1 MEQWVMK
8 DEFFPPGSVSHDDPA
23 VERAMETIDVLR
35 PSEQRE
41 LLRSSFRA
49 ALAFERTMNIDH
61 LTDFAK
67 NLLATVHLR
76 GIPAYAEAL
85 ENAPGNPRGSGEAL
99 DVEEVLNRLME

>member
-1 MEQWVMK
+1 MEQGDMK

-23 VERAMETIDVLR
+23 VERAMETIDGLR

-41 LLRSSFRA
+41 LLRSSYRA
-49 ALAFERTMNIDH
+49 VLAYERTEDVDH
-61 LTDFAK
+61 LVDFAK

-85 ENAPGNPRGSGEAL
+85 ENARGPRGSGEAL
-99 DVEEVLNRLME
+99 DVEEVLKRLME

>member
-1 MEQWVMK
+1 MK
-8 DEFFPPGSVSHDDPA
+8 DEFFPPGFVSHDDPA
-23 VERAMETIDVLR
+23 VERAMETIDGLR

-41 LLRSSFRA
+41 LLRSSYRA
-49 ALAFERTMNIDH
+49 VLAFERTKNIDH

-85 ENAPGNPRGSGEAL
+85 KNAPEGPRGSGEAL